1 MKLVSFWH
9 DDGMIGDAL
18 KSTGKKSA
26 SRKEEWGAL
35 RRWPEIWQAGIHQFL
50 SYSLGVIPDFFLEK
64 NSAAHKD
71 KFEGETEIAHKH
83 KSSIELTWKLSKLLQ
98 LKLVFMVCP
107 NQMQYRLTWK

>member
-35 RRWPEIWQAGIHQFL
+35 RRWPEI
-50 SYSLGVIPDFFLEK
+50 
-64 NSAAHKD
+64 
-71 KFEGETEIAHKH
+71 
-83 KSSIELTWKLSKLLQ
+83 
-98 LKLVFMVCP
+98 
-107 NQMQYRLTWK
+107 